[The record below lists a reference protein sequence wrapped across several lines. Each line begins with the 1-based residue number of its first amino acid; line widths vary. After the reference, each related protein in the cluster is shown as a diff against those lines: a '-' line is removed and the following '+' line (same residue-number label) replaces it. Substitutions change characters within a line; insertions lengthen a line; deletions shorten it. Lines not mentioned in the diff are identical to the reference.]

1 MHRFCYCPNMQRN
14 LNKWQS
20 GFALAGIAF
29 LASCGS
35 SSGAADSTYAT
46 VSSSYSVDTSPPITD
61 PPVTTIDVAS
71 LEIDQNACFNSIA
84 IVQSNADG
92 VQAAVDNFD
101 MFGNPYASVF
111 LKLQQQL
118 ASIANNA
125 SFRVSG
131 EINAMSDLM
140 GSLYEAV
147 LYQDDYGYDFAVQQ
161 SSSISSNLMRSCGDI
176 GATCPDGSDIAARNY
191 NCE

>member
-1 MHRFCYCPNMQRN
+1 MRVGSTTILRVFTAAG
-14 LNKWQS
+14 LTLL
-20 GFALAGIAF
+20 LA
-29 LASCGS
+29 CGEVS
-35 SSGAADSTYAT
+35 EST
-46 VSSSYSVDTSPPITD
+46 VSSYSTYPSSNIVDASPP
-61 PPVTTIDVAS
+61 TTEAPATTVDVAS

-111 LKLQQQL
+111 AKLQQQL

>member
-1 MHRFCYCPNMQRN
+1 MQRT
-14 LNKWQS
+14 LNKWQC
-20 GFALAGIAF
+20 GFALAGIAL
-29 LASCGS
+29 LASCSGS
-35 SSGAADSTYAT
+35 SGTSDSTYST
-46 VSSSYSVDTSPPITD
+46 VTSSYSVDTSPPRTD

-71 LEIDQNACFNSIA
+71 LDIDQNACFNSIA

-118 ASIANNA
+118 ASFANNA
-125 SFRVSG
+125 SFRVSS

-140 GSLYEAV
+140 GSLYETV
-147 LYQDDYGYDFAVQQ
+147 LNQDDYGYESAVQQ
-161 SSSISSNLMRSCGDI
+161 SSSISSRLMRSCGDI
-176 GATCPDGSDIAARNY
+176 GATCPDGRDIAASNY